1 MTRGI
6 LSLVTRLC
14 SASTFCMFRWELRIA
29 FIHNGEQDVLK
40 AYMYLSDWKSLKGA
54 TILEKAPFGL
64 ASYENSLQPP
74 PSPTPYSR

>member
-14 SASTFCMFRWELRIA
+14 SASTFCMFRWELKIA

-54 TILEKAPFGL
+54 TIG
-64 ASYENSLQPP
+64 
-74 PSPTPYSR
+74 